1 MWKHPRPGSWKPGL
15 KWTQG
20 KRQVCLDFC
29 RNDLNLEYLCKSRVS
44 SSSKTTRHSLISFS
58 ILMFLLRY
66 EVAPRS
72 DSEGSGSEEEEEE
85 EVCNAAS
92 DCVCG
97 GGAAFWHPVLF
108 CVVRRKR
115 TTSLRRLQL
124 KQKRRRR
131 SPTPTVKMYQKWMS
145 CTSLSKTVVVLYN
158 YPVFITG
165 WYNIMKFTWI
175 MSFLLPSD
183 TPSRM

>member
-1 MWKHPRPGSWKPGL
+1 MFLS
-15 KWTQG
+15 
-20 KRQVCLDFC
+20 
-29 RNDLNLEYLCKSRVS
+29 DLT
-44 SSSKTTRHSLISFS
+44 SSSKTTRHWLISFS
-58 ILMFLLRY
+58 ILVFLLRY

-85 EVCNAAS
+85 EVRNAAS

-108 CVVRRKR
+108 CIVRRR
-115 TTSLRRLQL
+115 TTPSLRRLQL
-124 KQKRRRR
+124 QQKRRRR

-145 CTSLSKTVVVLYN
+145 CTSSSKTIVVLYN
-158 YPVFITG
+158 YPLFITG
-165 WYNIMKFTWI
+165 WFNYYIMKFTWI
-175 MSFLLPSD
+175 MSFVLPSD